1 MRLLAG
7 LWAILVVIA
16 GCTGTQETGDAQGA
30 SSALAAPG
38 GAEEGH
44 HDEGDEELGNP
55 YTGPPA
61 NTSGAPIPSEPPALP
76 DTPTLNRTVRFLLT
90 GDTGTQDGVQAE
102 TAVAMKALCAE
113 RGCDFA
119 MFNGDNIYNNGP
131 LLGTDDPQFATAFE
145 DHYADFTF
153 PVYLTLGN
161 HDGGGT
167 GSIILTGD
175 YEVQY
180 TYKTDKPS
188 QNWQM
193 PGRYYN
199 KTFGGGLVEIYSI
212 DGDTIALN
220 GEPTDIKIGPAVIY
234 DGTTQRAWLTSN
246 LEASNATWKFAF
258 GHYQYGSNG
267 NYGDGGAD
275 FKGALEE
282 TICDRVQFYFHGHE
296 HDMRWLAP
304 QERCGRTEFI
314 VSGAGA
320 HVENRPAQ
328 SLGFPEYFNYRETS
342 GFAYVEVVEEVMTV
356 TFYGQEDGVPT
367 EVFSKTV
374 SKKDLGW

>member
-1 MRLLAG
+1 MRIAPLAVAALVALAG
-7 LWAILVVIA
+7 
-16 GCTGTQETGDAQGA
+16 CM
-30 SSALAAPG
+30 AATP
-38 GAEEGH
+38 ADDHEEH
-44 HDEGDEELGNP
+44 EDESLGQP
-55 YTGPPA
+55 YTGPPV
-61 NTSGAPIPSEPPALP
+61 NTTGAPIPPTP
-76 DTPTLNRTVRFLLT
+76 PTLPAVPVANRTVRFLLT

-119 MFNGDNIYNNGP
+119 MFLGDNIYNNGP
-131 LLGTDDPQFATAFE
+131 LLGTSDPQFNTAFE

-180 TYKTDKPS
+180 TYKEAKPS

-193 PGRYYN
+193 PARYYN
-199 KTFGGGLVEIYSI
+199 VTFGDELVGIWSI
-212 DGDTIALN
+212 DGDTLPLTGA
-220 GEPTDIKIGPAVIY
+220 PTDIKIGPDVIY
-234 DGTTQRAWLTSN
+234 DGTVQRQWLHDSVR
-246 LEASNATWKFAF
+246 ASEATWKFGF

-267 NYGDGGAD
+267 NYGDGSAD
-275 FKGALEE
+275 FKAAIEE
-282 TICDRVQFYFHGHE
+282 TMCDEIQFYFHGHE

-320 HVENRPAQ
+320 HVEVRPALN
-328 SLGFPEYFNYRETS
+328 LGFPEYFNYRATS
-342 GFAYVEVVEEVMTV
+342 GFTWIEAVEDSLHVV
-356 TFYGQEDGVPT
+356 FYGQTGGVP
-367 EVFSKTV
+367 EMVFEKTV
-374 SKKDLGW
+374 TKKELGW